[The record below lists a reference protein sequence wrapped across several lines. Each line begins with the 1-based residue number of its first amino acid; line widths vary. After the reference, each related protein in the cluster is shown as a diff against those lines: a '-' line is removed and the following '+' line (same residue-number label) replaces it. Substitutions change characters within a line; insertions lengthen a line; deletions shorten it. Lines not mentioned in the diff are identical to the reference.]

1 MANDEVPPTFW
12 KTLPPQIRSLH
23 RRGIK
28 VVRTIFLPAL
38 YRDNHRDTEE
48 EGTLDVFGQGL
59 GLDFS
64 TLLYDHPM
72 TVIIIANI
80 WRATAFSMLIY
91 QAALNDISND
101 VVEAGKLDGANA
113 VRIFFSIKMPIIR
126 RSILTNLMLTT
137 LQTLSVFSL
146 IIILTG
152 GGPGNQLEHTTRLG
166 LRSGVQVLQAGVWRC
181 DFSGHNSHRRHF
193 LDTFFG
199 QHGTVAYGQLAAF
212 SLLYSIPIIIIY
224 VITESRMGNTS
235 LLAGAVKG

>member
-12 KTLPPQIRSLH
+12 KTLPTQIRSLH

-38 YRDNHRDTEE
+38 YRDNHRGTEE

-80 WRATAFSMLIY
+80 WRGTAFSMLIY

-152 GGPGNQLEHTTRLG
+152 GGPGTNSSTLPVWAYDQAFKFSKLG
-166 LRSGVQVLQAGVWRC
+166 YGVAISAVTILIGGI
-181 DFSGHNSHRRHF
+181 FSI
-193 LDTFFG
+193 
-199 QHGTVAYGQLAAF
+199 VYM
-212 SLLYSIPIIIIY
+212 
-224 VITESRMGNTS
+224 RMLKS
-235 LLAGAVKG
+235 EEE